1 MDTVRRMKLQT
12 LRENIVKD
20 LKVVEVFD
28 YLLSKG
34 VLSEDDMQ
42 RIQGEVSL
50 EMHQTC
56 LTFTHFC
63 SRNNIPM
70 FKKYIHT
77 YTHTHTYIYIY

>member
-1 MDTVRRMKLQT
+1 MDTIRRMKLQT

-28 YLLSKG
+28 YLLSRE

-50 EMHQTC
+50 EMH
-56 LTFTHFC
+56 
-63 SRNNIPM
+63 
-70 FKKYIHT
+70 
-77 YTHTHTYIYIY
+77 

>member
-1 MDTVRRMKLQT
+1 MMDTIRRMKLQT
-12 LRENIVKD
+12 LREDIVKD

-50 EMHQTC
+50 EMH
-56 LTFTHFC
+56 
-63 SRNNIPM
+63 
-70 FKKYIHT
+70 
-77 YTHTHTYIYIY
+77 

>member
-1 MDTVRRMKLQT
+1 MDTIRRMKLQA

-28 YLLSKG
+28 YLLSRK

-50 EMHQTC
+50 EMH
-56 LTFTHFC
+56 
-63 SRNNIPM
+63 
-70 FKKYIHT
+70 
-77 YTHTHTYIYIY
+77 

>member
-20 LKVVEVFD
+20 LKVVEVYE
-28 YLLSKG
+28 YLLSRG

-50 EMHQTC
+50 EM
-56 LTFTHFC
+56 
-63 SRNNIPM
+63 
-70 FKKYIHT
+70 Y
-77 YTHTHTYIYIY
+77 